1 MEMQQVLQYA
11 IYFFLGSTVVSM
23 VRVVIGPTTVDRMTG
38 LNLVSA
44 QILAL
49 LVLGAVREG
58 RSSYLDVAL
67 VYDIFGFIGLL
78 SMARYFRGRAREGDA
93 DASR

>member
-1 MEMQQVLQYA
+1 MDQIILYG
-11 IYFFLGSTVVSM
+11 IYFLLGSCIVSMIRVVS
-23 VRVVIGPTTVDRMTG
+23 GPSVVDRMIG

-49 LVLGAVREG
+49 LVLVALREG
-58 RSSYLDVAL
+58 RTIYLDVAL

-78 SMARYFRGRAREGDA
+78 AMTRYLAGRRKKEDA
-93 DASR
+93 P